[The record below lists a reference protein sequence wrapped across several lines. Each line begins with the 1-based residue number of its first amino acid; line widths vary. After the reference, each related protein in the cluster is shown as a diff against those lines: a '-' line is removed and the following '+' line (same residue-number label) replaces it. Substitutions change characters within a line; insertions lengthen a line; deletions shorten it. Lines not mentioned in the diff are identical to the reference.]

1 MALDRSWQMLE
12 CVNPPD
18 NLFQVNE
25 MAVPSTSEI
34 TGLLLRW
41 SQGDEHALDSL
52 TPMVYH
58 DLRRLAAQLLRR
70 ERTGHTLQPTA
81 LVNEAYVKLAGQAKI
96 QWQNRTHFFAVAA
109 RVMRQILVDYAR
121 RHQRAKRGSGA
132 APLPLDEALV
142 FAPERS
148 ADLLILDEAVDRLA
162 EVDPRKAKV
171 VELRFFG
178 GLSNEEV
185 ADALQIS
192 ANTVMRDWNM
202 AKAWLRREIESGQIH
217 A

>member
-1 MALDRSWQMLE
+1 MAG
-12 CVNPPD
+12 
-18 NLFQVNE
+18 
-25 MAVPSTSEI
+25 TSSAEI
-34 TGLLLRW
+34 TGLLVRW

-58 DLRRLAAQLLRR
+58 DLRRLAAHLLRS
-70 ERTGHTLQPTA
+70 ERSGHTLQPTA
-81 LVNEAYVKLAGQAKI
+81 LVNEAYVKLSGQSKI

-121 RHQRAKRGSGA
+121 GHQRAKRGGGA
-132 APLPLDEALV
+132 ALLPLDEALV

-148 ADLLILDEAVDRLA
+148 ADLLVLDQAVDRLA
-162 EVDPRKAKV
+162 VVDPRKAKV

-178 GLSNEEV
+178 GLNNDEIAE
-185 ADALQIS
+185 ALQIS
-192 ANTVMRDWNM
+192 SNTVMRDWNM
-202 AKAWLRREIESGQIH
+202 AKAWLRREIESAETH